1 MEKNI
6 IKRNN
11 VNVVGNGDKVLVFAH
26 GFGCEQGMWRYILP
40 AFTHDYQVV
49 LFDYVGSG
57 NSDVSAYDP
66 EKYNQ
71 FYFYF
76 FV

>member
-26 GFGCEQGMWRYILP
+26 GFGCEQGM
-40 AFTHDYQVV
+40 
-49 LFDYVGSG
+49 
-57 NSDVSAYDP
+57 
-66 EKYNQ
+66 
-71 FYFYF
+71 
-76 FV
+76 